1 MRIALVA
8 SQSSSPRPRDATGP
22 GQRVTSL
29 AEALGRLG
37 HQVTL
42 YAPSGSPALP
52 GKATLAP
59 GVTVE
64 HLSAGPGGQAGSGRE
79 SGDEPALDIPAF
91 SDHLARRWRQDPP
104 DIAHAHFWSSGLAA
118 LLPGIT
124 AGPWMLPPS
133 SRSASVSRFKPLVC
147 LAVLWQLKQ
156 RASSTGRT
164 SLSNVDRSAAKRLAE
179 AMNSTTTCHS
189 IV

>member
-1 MRIALVA
+1 MGLRAQEAFFSFGMGGAASGVKGQPGWLFDFCAGAWRESTHCAMRAISSAA
-8 SQSSSPRPRDATGP
+8 SGLPPIGMAGFFSPRR
-22 GQRVTSL
+22 
-29 AEALGRLG
+29 
-37 HQVTL
+37 
-42 YAPSGSPALP
+42 Y
-52 GKATLAP
+52 
-59 GVTVE
+59 
-64 HLSAGPGGQAGSGRE
+64 
-79 SGDEPALDIPAF
+79 
-91 SDHLARRWRQDPP
+91 
-104 DIAHAHFWSSGLAA
+104 WSSGLAA

-179 AMNSTTTCHS
+179 AMDSTTTCHS